1 VSAPRETAH
10 DESGGLRDAPSASV
24 GGAAGLEVWV
34 RHCCALVVASV
45 AAYVSYAHQREFALQ
60 GGVDVVSATLWPLSV
75 DGLLLLATVGLLNS
89 ARGVAAAETRFEG
102 GPNRDRDETKAPRER
117 KSQRTETR
125 QRRIGES
132 RAERPRAGRR
142 C

>member
-1 VSAPRETAH
+1 
-10 DESGGLRDAPSASV
+10 
-24 GGAAGLEVWV
+24 
-34 RHCCALVVASV
+34 
-45 AAYVSYAHQREFALQ
+45 VSYAHQREFALQ

-132 RAERPRAGRR
+132 RARAAESRLAVVSWRRHTPGHRRVIGLGRLR
-142 C
+142 